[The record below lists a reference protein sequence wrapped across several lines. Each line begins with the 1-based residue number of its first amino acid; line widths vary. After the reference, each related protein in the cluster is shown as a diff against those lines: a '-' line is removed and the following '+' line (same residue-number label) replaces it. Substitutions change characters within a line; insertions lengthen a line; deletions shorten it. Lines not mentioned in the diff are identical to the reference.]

1 MPTILCLFV
10 LFAVASF
17 AGEKELVLAERMRE
31 EYRREEK
38 AIHLPEVQ
46 AYVQQ
51 LGGSMGEVR
60 FELVYLKAEDPIVL
74 PTQWVLVPVRA
85 LLVAK
90 DEAEFARVLGHAVG
104 HVVLRHGHQTLRGGA
119 TMFWP
124 NVHPDPLRK
133 VPTPVGFRKRQEQ
146 FEEEAEKYGADVAS
160 RAVLPGKLEVM
171 KAAVR
176 AALR

>member
-10 LFAVASF
+10 LFAGSLF
-17 AGEKELVLAERMRE
+17 AGEKELVLAERLRE

-38 AIHLPEVQ
+38 AIALPEVQ

-74 PTQWVLVPVRA
+74 PTSWVLVPVRA

-90 DEAEFARVLGHAVG
+90 NEAEFARVLGHAVG
-104 HVVLRHGHQTLRGGA
+104 HVVLRHGHQALRGGA

-133 VPTPVGFRKRQEQ
+133 APIPTGFRKWQEL
-146 FEEEAEKYGADVAS
+146 FEVEAEKYGAEVVS
-160 RAVLPGKLEVM
+160 RAVLPGKLEEM
-171 KAAVR
+171 KALIR
-176 AALR
+176 AALP